1 MNQGYSNNTE
11 DSLNGDEKPVIWILK
26 LYVAGQTPRSLAA
39 LSNLKKI
46 CDTHLTGHY
55 TIEVIDLLENP
66 KFAEEDQIIAI
77 PTLIRKLPEPE
88 RRLIGDLSNTERVL
102 VGLNIIPKNE
112 K

>member
-11 DSLNGDEKPVIWILK
+11 DSINGYEKTDTWLLI

-46 CDTHLTGHY
+46 CETHLTGHY
-55 TIEVIDLLENP
+55 TIKVFDLLENP
-66 KFAEEDQIIAI
+66 KCAEEDQIIAI
-77 PTLIRKLPEPE
+77 PTLIRKFPEPE
-88 RRLIGDLSNTERVL
+88 RRLIGDLSNTERVM